1 MSGALGEWRDFY
13 FYLFYTQRD
22 IAMVRITSSAFLSRG
37 CAAFRRASEN
47 LTLPPSYVH
56 MNRNTLQSMNWLTSI
71 ELPAKKE
78 RWSLMS
84 TIGKNDELVDEVSGA
99 ATYDSDS
106 NNYDDDDDE
115 DYNDFEDDGVDDES
129 INCSDSHVSNDE
141 LIDSPSRVS
150 LLHEALRKSVQSA
163 LDSLSRKTTSLQR
176 ELDKARSL
184 EETMKRA
191 NLIVANHYRLPKGTT
206 SIEVEDWENG
216 ATIELVLNTKE
227 YDSAQDESD
236 ALFALA
242 RKMKRGSK
250 VVEELMKSSLDA
262 EQELNEVIMELE
274 PMATLDEENLDEG
287 KLILIQQRLDF
298 SFTKTGFQSPNISEM
313 SSETSPQGH
322 KKPSNYIGTRKVVA
336 KGPNPRV
343 LTSPSGHRVL
353 VGRNR
358 RDNEAICFKLSKPT
372 DIWMH
377 SRGCP
382 GAHVLLCVRR
392 GSPKV
397 TDEDLQFAA
406 NLAAFYSDAR
416 TERQAAITTAEPK
429 HITKPRGAPFGAVS
443 LRQEGKSILGQPEDV
458 SDDLKEARE
467 KSGAAWDETGYR
479 KLGTRVK
486 NKKKTAAVDQATTD
500 KARLDAK
507 DKNRRRKI
515 TNDEQNFY

>member
-1 MSGALGEWRDFY
+1 MAGHNPLPPPRG
-13 FYLFYTQRD
+13 
-22 IAMVRITSSAFLSRG
+22 MVRITSYATAFLGRG
-37 CAAFRRASEN
+37 CAIAFRRAIEN
-47 LTLPPSYVH
+47 FSPMTLPPSHVH
-56 MNRNTLQSMNWLTSI
+56 MNRNALQLTSWLRSI
-71 ELPAKKE
+71 NLANENEQRYLI
-78 RWSLMS
+78 S
-84 TIGKNDELVDEVSGA
+84 TIGKNEELVDEISGA
-99 ATYDSDS
+99 ATYDRDDNS
-106 NNYDDDDDE
+106 YDDDDD
-115 DYNDFEDDGVDDES
+115 DDFDDDDVNDES
-129 INCSDSHVSNDE
+129 ITTSSDE
-141 LIDSPSRVS
+141 LIDTPSRLS

-163 LDSLSRKTTSLQR
+163 LDGLIRKTNSLQR

-191 NLIVANHYRLPKGTT
+191 NLIVANLYRLPQGTT
-206 SIEVEDWENG
+206 SIEVDDWENG

-227 YDSAQDESD
+227 YDSAQEESD

-250 VVEELMKSSLDA
+250 VVEELMKSNLNA
-262 EQELNEVIMELE
+262 EQELNEVILELE
-274 PMATLDEENLDEG
+274 SMVILDGDKDLDEG
-287 KLILIQQRLDF
+287 KLMSIQQRLEL
-298 SFTKTGFQSPNISEM
+298 SSTKKGFQNPNISEM
-313 SSETSPQGH
+313 SSEASPQGR
-322 KKPSNYIGTRKVVA
+322 KKPSNNKGTRKVVA

-358 RDNEAICFKLSKPT
+358 RDNEAICFQLSKPT

-397 TDEDLQFAA
+397 TDKDLQFAA

-429 HITKPRGAPFGAVS
+429 HITKPRGAPLGAVS
-443 LRQEGKSILGQPEDV
+443 LRQEGKSILGRPDDV

-486 NKKKTAAVDQATTD
+486 NTKRTAAVDQATRD
-500 KARLDAK
+500 KSRLDAK
-507 DKNRRRKI
+507 DKNNRRMSTR
-515 TNDEQNFY
+515 DDQDFY

>member
-1 MSGALGEWRDFY
+1 MIEVVWENGGFPL
-13 FYLFYTQRD
+13 LKLLVQ
-22 IAMVRITSSAFLSRG
+22 IMVRITSYATAFLSRG
-37 CAAFRRASEN
+37 CVAFRRASES

-56 MNRNTLQSMNWLTSI
+56 INRNALQSMSWLTSI

-84 TIGKNDELVDEVSGA
+84 TIDKNDAFVDEVSGA
-99 ATYDSDS
+99 ATYDSDD
-106 NNYDDDDDE
+106 NNYDDDDD
-115 DYNDFEDDGVDDES
+115 DNDFEDDDVDNES
-129 INCSDSHVSNDE
+129 INCSDSHVSDDE
-141 LIDSPSRVS
+141 LMDSPSRVS
-150 LLHEALRKSVQSA
+150 LLHEALRKSIQSA
-163 LDSLSRKTTSLQR
+163 LDSLSRKTASLQR

-184 EETMKRA
+184 EGTMKRA
-191 NLIVANHYRLPKGTT
+191 NLIVANLYRLPKGTT
-206 SIEVEDWENG
+206 SIEVEGWENG
-216 ATIELVLNTKE
+216 ATIELVLNTRE

-242 RKMKRGSK
+242 RRMKRGTK
-250 VVEELMKSSLDA
+250 VVEALMKSSLDA
-262 EQELNEVIMELE
+262 EQELNEVTIELE
-274 PMATLDEENLDEG
+274 SMATLDEENLDERN
-287 KLILIQQRLDF
+287 LILIQQRLEL
-298 SFTKTGFQSPNISEM
+298 SSTKTGFQSPNISEM
-313 SSETSPQGH
+313 SSGTSPQGH
-322 KKPSNYIGTRKVVA
+322 NMPSNNKGTRKVVA

-343 LTSPSGHRVL
+343 LTSPSGLRVF

-358 RDNEAICFKLSKPT
+358 RDNEAICFQLSKPT

-397 TDEDLQFAA
+397 KDEDLQFAA

-429 HITKPRGAPFGAVS
+429 HITKPRGAPLGAVS
-443 LRQEGKSILGQPEDV
+443 LRQEGKSILGRPEDV

-467 KSGAAWDETGYR
+467 KSGAAWDEMGYR

-486 NKKKTAAVDQATTD
+486 NKNKTAAMDQATRE

-507 DKNRRRKI
+507 VKNRRRNT

>member
-1 MSGALGEWRDFY
+1 MS
-13 FYLFYTQRD
+13 
-22 IAMVRITSSAFLSRG
+22 
-37 CAAFRRASEN
+37 
-47 LTLPPSYVH
+47 
-56 MNRNTLQSMNWLTSI
+56 WLTSI
-71 ELPAKKE
+71 QLPAKKE
-78 RWSLMS
+78 QWYLMS
-84 TIGKNDELVDEVSGA
+84 TIGKNDELVDEVSGV
-99 ATYDSDS
+99 ATYDSDD
-106 NNYDDDDDE
+106 NNYDDDDD
-115 DYNDFEDDGVDDES
+115 DDDDFEEDNGVDERSITTSSDEP
-129 INCSDSHVSNDE
+129 
-141 LIDSPSRVS
+141 IDNPSRLS
-150 LLHEALRKSVQSA
+150 LLHEALRTSVQTA
-163 LDSLSRKTTSLQR
+163 LDNLSRKTTSLQR

-191 NLIVANHYRLPKGTT
+191 NLIVANLYRLPKGTT
-206 SIEVEDWENG
+206 SIEVDDWENG

-227 YDSAQDESD
+227 YDSAQEESD

-262 EQELNEVIMELE
+262 EQELNEVILELE
-274 PMATLDEENLDEG
+274 SMAILNEENLDEG
-287 KLILIQQRLDF
+287 KLILIQQRLEL
-298 SFTKTGFQSPNISEM
+298 SSTKTGFQSPNISEM
-313 SSETSPQGH
+313 SSEASLQGR
-322 KKPSNYIGTRKVVA
+322 KKPNNKKGTRKAVS

-358 RDNEAICFKLSKPT
+358 RDNEAICFQLSKPT

-429 HITKPRGAPFGAVS
+429 HITKPRGAPLGAVS
-443 LRQEGKSILGQPEDV
+443 LRQEGKSILGRPEDV

-467 KSGAAWDETGYR
+467 KSGTAWDETGYR

-486 NKKKTAAVDQATTD
+486 NTKRTAAVDQATRD

-507 DKNRRRKI
+507 DKNNRRK
-515 TNDEQNFY
+515 TTRDDQDFY